1 MRDST
6 KKILKTVIPLGI
18 GFFLIWLSLSK
29 FTSEDFETMESAF
42 LNANYWWIGLSVV
55 IAIASHLSRAYRW
68 KYMLAS
74 LGYQPTFY
82 NKAFAVFISYFVN
95 MGIPRA
101 GEVARATTI
110 NQYEDI
116 PFDKAF
122 GTIVAERLADMA
134 MYLIIIALGFF
145 AQYSLIS
152 EIVFS
157 KIPKNPVVLII
168 SAGVFSLLFFAFFR
182 SIQKSERAIFIKI
195 RTFATGLWTGIK
207 TIFTMENKWAFIAHT
222 VFIWGCYILMLYV
235 VTFAFSETT
244 NVGFSAVLVC
254 FIMGTFAFATTN
266 SGIGV
271 YPLVIQ
277 KALLLYGIQ
286 ESIGASF
293 GWIMWTAQIIV
304 MLILGILSFILL
316 PIFNKSK

>member
-1 MRDST
+1 M
-6 KKILKTVIPLGI
+6 
-18 GFFLIWLSLSK
+18 IWLSLSK
-29 FTSEDFETMESAF
+29 FTSEDFNTMKSAF
-42 LNANYWWIGLSVV
+42 LNANYWWIGLSLI
-55 IAIASHLSRAYRW
+55 IAICSHLSRAYRW
-68 KYMLAS
+68 KYMLNA
-74 LGYQPTFY
+74 LGYTPTFY

-101 GEVARATTI
+101 GEIARATTI
-110 NQYEDI
+110 NQYENI

-134 MYLIIIALGFF
+134 IFLIIVALGFF
-145 AQYSLIS
+145 VQYSLIS
-152 EIVFS
+152 DILFS
-157 KIPKNPVVLII
+157 KIPKNPILLITI
-168 SAGVFSLLFFAFFR
+168 GILLSLILFYFFR
-182 SIQKSERAIFIKI
+182 SIKTSKKTFFIKI
-195 RTFATGLWTGIK
+195 RDFAKGLWEGVQ

-222 VFIWGCYILMLYV
+222 IFIWACYILMLYV
-235 VTFAFSETT
+235 VTFAFSEI
-244 NVGFSAVLVC
+244 NSISFGAILVC

-293 GWIMWTAQIIV
+293 GWIMWSAQIIT
-304 MLILGILSFILL
+304 MAILGILSFILL
-316 PIFNKSK
+316 PILNKSR